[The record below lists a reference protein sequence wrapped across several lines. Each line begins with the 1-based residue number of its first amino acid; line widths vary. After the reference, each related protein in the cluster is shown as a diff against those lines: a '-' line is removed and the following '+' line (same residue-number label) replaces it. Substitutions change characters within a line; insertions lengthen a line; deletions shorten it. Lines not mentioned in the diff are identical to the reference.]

1 MARVL
6 SKYLTVKLN
15 IYLGRLCLT
24 LDHIEVV
31 LEIEY
36 FKIDEIIESCE
47 SSSWLI
53 LSSCF
58 V

>member
-15 IYLGRLCLT
+15 IYLDRLCLT

-31 LEIEY
+31 LESEY
-36 FKIDEIIESCE
+36 FKINEIIESCE